1 MTTEELAAAGLPV
14 EPEIQNPETVQLP
27 EWHSLLLLAGL
38 GLTKM
43 GRLDLKVKKSE
54 MLTLMSKI

>member
-1 MTTEELAAAGLPV
+1 MTTEELAAAGLPA
-14 EPEIQNPETVQLP
+14 EPEVQNPESAQFP
-27 EWHSLLLLAGL
+27 ERHSSPAASGL

-43 GRLDLKVKKSE
+43 GRSDRKRKKSE